1 MFNAFVPSFIWFLYD
16 EGKAFF
22 LYPKSNITIM
32 TQVLLAFSGGLDT
45 SFCIPYFK
53 EKGYDVTTATVNT
66 GGFTAEELA
75 SIADKSKQL
84 GANEHI
90 TFNAE
95 SELYERYVVKI
106 IQGNYLRGG
115 TYPACVGPERI
126 VAAEAIAK
134 IANDRGITVIA
145 HGSTGAGNDQVRFDL
160 VLRAL
165 ISGVTILAPIRD
177 EQWTREKEVEYLASK
192 GIEVSAAT
200 KDYSINVGILGTTI
214 GGKETKG
221 TLGLPPDE
229 IYPGVQ
235 PISKTPNQPEE
246 LTIGFE
252 KGAPVALNG
261 NKIAPMELIGTVK
274 SLAEKH
280 GVGKGSHLGTTILG
294 IKGRIV
300 FEAAAMQVLIAA
312 HKELEKSVLT
322 SKQIF
327 WKDHL
332 ATVWGDMVHE
342 GQALDAVISDIE
354 AMIDS
359 SQQFVTG
366 DVVVRLF
373 KGSLEIIGSTS
384 PHSLLD
390 RSVGTYGEENSLWD
404 GRDAT
409 GFCKLYGLEGVI
421 SYQKHH
427 SS

>member
-1 MFNAFVPSFIWFLYD
+1 M
-16 EGKAFF
+16 
-22 LYPKSNITIM
+22 
-32 TQVLLAFSGGLDT
+32 
-45 SFCIPYFK
+45 
-53 EKGYDVTTATVNT
+53 
-66 GGFTAEELA
+66 
-75 SIADKSKQL
+75 
-84 GANEHI
+84 
-90 TFNAE
+90 
-95 SELYERYVVKI
+95 VKI
-106 IQGNYLRGG
+106 IQGNYRRGG
-115 TYPACVGPERI
+115 PYPACVGPERI
-126 VAAEAIAK
+126 VTAEAIAK

-165 ISGVTILAPIRD
+165 IPGVTILAPIRD
-177 EQWTREKEVEYLASK
+177 EQWTRDKEVEYLASK
-192 GIEVSAAT
+192 GVEVSAAT
-200 KDYSINVGILGTTI
+200 KDYSINVGVLGTTI

-235 PISKTPNQPEE
+235 PISKTPDQLEE

-252 KGAPVALNG
+252 RGMPVSLNG
-261 NKIAPMELIGTVK
+261 ITLPSMELLSTVK

-280 GVGKGSHLGTTILG
+280 GVGKGTHLGTTILG

-300 FEAAAMQVLIAA
+300 FEAAAMHVLIAA

-342 GQALDAVISDIE
+342 GLAFDPVVTDIE

-359 SQQFVTG
+359 SQKFVTG
-366 DVVVRLF
+366 DVVVRFF
-373 KGSLEIIGSTS
+373 KGNLEVLGSTG
-384 PHSLLD
+384 PYSLLD

-409 GFCKLYGLEGVI
+409 GFCKLYGLESVI
-421 SYQKHH
+421 SYRKHH